1 MKLAHPLKTLFCN
14 FSNNSYHPLKWN
26 PDTIILYSMII
37 ECTLVHEEITLKRD
51 SFRNETSISMIK
63 QFRIQQS
70 NWLPFYSLND
80 KMRYS
85 VLWTI
90 YHSNS
95 IWSQIW
101 MTDIY
106 YKLKLFFAYNPC
118 WHTFSSHSISVY
130 LTCNFTYKCK

>member
-1 MKLAHPLKTLFCN
+1 MRVLI
-14 FSNNSYHPLKWN
+14 WN
-26 PDTIILYSMII
+26 WPICYPGYVSWFLLLYLQYIPIVFLTMSI